1 MANDSTNTT
10 PVDVKTIFN
19 DKTWDNLLSGIAAIQ
34 GKNFDKIKQALNE
47 QQRASEQQGIDEEVR
62 SINAERNNRAV
73 NNALFGKL
81 DKQVSV
87 IDKLTDCL
95 KEIGE
100 RILDML
106 KNMAKQS
113 LRAYDDAVRGQRQQL
128 LTTKQIKENTLK
140 ADHGREYLEKKG
152 IKISGG
158 EISSLLPELAALGED
173 ISTLSKEQLA
183 NMALLKKTAGVDTKT
198 ALLLARSVK
207 NQEAFTKFATNASDT
222 TGRATTTAILSQ
234 INEAW
239 YQRASMTFGG
249 QEEMLTMIQNTAK
262 SMDSMLGHYGL
273 NADSQK
279 NLINTTLKIASG
291 QIEKVKEDE
300 IANALMISGDA
311 MRSPEKMLAGLE
323 NLITN
328 QNMSMSQ
335 KINRLRVLENVEGID
350 QSIIDAVTLAIEAQ
364 AEGKYKKKGIRSEED
379 NKEAINQA
387 QKGGKLGGFIDSLI
401 SGVNTATGGMLSDLS
416 ATLNEYFGENASME
430 AVVSTGFKTVVTL
443 LGTIVA
449 SKLIGNPLKLFG
461 GAISKGILSSA
472 GSVLARLGAGLATKL
487 APLVAV
493 AGPIAAALAGI
504 AAVVGIG
511 TAFYRWTERRDQDK
525 EALVQIKHKAGL
537 VNEQIANKEDLLK
550 KEDISPVEKARL
562 QKEIAALKDQKKDL
576 DAKVKKQELITSSND
591 DEAAEV
597 AESFPELYNSYLEAK
612 KAYDEGVAV
621 GNISPEILKAL
632 QMSVAR
638 LNTAIG
644 YTKSI
649 FGDMDD
655 LEEDAMKAFK
665 DSGGKIVVDPT
676 AIHWAKELG
685 FDGSALEQF
694 ASGSVYDKTVN
705 EFSRRADSILRSLP
719 LNFVGINDKSDIA
732 DIAHAEVEN
741 KRDSQ
746 RLVELIQSKIDEI
759 NPNDSTA
766 IHMLNMV
773 NSQIEKASNSDYLS
787 KEAKIELQDLKKRV
801 EEKAESLKVQKDSLT
816 HLENMDKTLSDNTAI
831 LAVKPFAK
839 GGVVDKATPSLVGE
853 AGKEAI
859 LPLTRKNDLARV
871 LMSLN
876 NDEKLNILKAILG
889 HPSVRSMNGIFTTL
903 WKLLFNETN
912 FKSVKQSTIQQS
924 SKPEVSKQ
932 KDVPKAPLIYDGNF
946 APGDDPDTI
955 NKILSY
961 ASPEYRN
968 ILAQKLIDGRKKRKK
983 WFDESLA
990 NASNT
995 SGRDLIRGTYAERAL
1010 AAGVSQLGKPYILR
1024 SLGNIGYVCNEL
1036 TDYAMRKSGFDMKDF
1051 RIYSVGQTFSN
1062 LVKGRTGT
1070 IKSGARKGQKKEFPE
1085 FRLRPDLTPE
1095 TAPPGM
1101 VFFSKKNKD
1110 ALPGHIGLVYYNH
1123 KILHSSGG
1131 SSNYT
1136 PGGFLQGW
1144 QIPCR
1149 GVSVTDFNKSQH
1161 YEFGEFPGLFEKAN
1175 GEFAGDINSS
1185 FGPMAELSKTKSNLD
1200 TQLEEQ
1206 QRMVKEAMNAVI
1218 ANTSGEVRKAA
1229 MQYAEQAMKLLDGK
1243 NTKDVIDSLGRIIQ
1257 YLRSIATSTK
1267 SPTPNVSRAPVVK
1280 Y

>member
-1 MANDSTNTT
+1 MARDSENTT

-19 DKTWDNLLSGIAAIQ
+19 DRTWDNLLSGIAAIQ
-34 GKNFDKIKQALNE
+34 GKNFEKIKQALNE
-47 QQRASEQQGIDEEVR
+47 QQRASEQQSIDEEVR

-87 IDKLTDCL
+87 MDKLTDCL

-152 IKISGG
+152 IKISSG

-335 KINRLRVLENVEGID
+335 KLNRLRVLENVEGID
-350 QSIIDAVTLAIEAQ
+350 QSLIDAITLAIEAQ

-387 QKGGKLGGFIDSLI
+387 QRGGKLGGFIDSLI

-449 SKLIGNPLKLFG
+449 SKLIGNPLKLIG
-461 GAISKGILSSA
+461 GAISKGMLSSA

-504 AAVVGIG
+504 AAVVGVG
-511 TAFYRWTERRDQDK
+511 TAFYKWTKDRDAEREDKRSKLSELDKAVQDK
-525 EALVQIKHKAGL
+525 ALLEADLQLAEQKGDTSAASAIKSKIADAD
-537 VNEQIANKEDLLK
+537 EQI
-550 KEDISPVEKARL
+550 
-562 QKEIAALKDQKKDL
+562 
-576 DAKVKKQELITSSND
+576 
-591 DEAAEV
+591 
-597 AESFPELYNSYLEAK
+597 
-612 KAYDEGVAV
+612 
-621 GNISPEILKAL
+621 KAL
-632 QMSVAR
+632 QKQVKIAERIVELNDKDAKLNFTHIKSKEDEVKQLLEQRQKLERSGDTVAVKHIDQQLKSIGGGIEYISQAARDINLFAKDTEDIEKNSYQREVYRKSTYDDVYLTWDKETADKFFEILNISTPRYEDLKNNPLASKYENLFNAINARAYGVDSVQSFNG
-638 LNTAIG
+638 LTPPQKNAIYNNAPNVIANELKNAIANAKTTEEYIFLSDIVDSLR
-644 YTKSI
+644 YTKEMYS
-649 FGDMDD
+649 
-655 LEEDAMKAFK
+655 
-665 DSGGKIVVDPT
+665 S
-676 AIHWAKELG
+676 
-685 FDGSALEQF
+685 
-694 ASGSVYDKTVN
+694 N
-705 EFSRRADSILRSLP
+705 SIL
-719 LNFVGINDKSDIA
+719 
-732 DIAHAEVEN
+732 N
-741 KRDSQ
+741 KESHKTQ
-746 RLVELIQSKIDEI
+746 QEL
-759 NPNDSTA
+759 
-766 IHMLNMV
+766 L
-773 NSQIEKASNSDYLS
+773 SNSRALN
-787 KEAKIELQDLKKRV
+787 
-801 EEKAESLKVQKDSLT
+801 
-816 HLENMDKTLSDNTAI
+816 ENFRKNTLVI
-831 LAVKPFAK
+831 RPFAK

-889 HPSVRSMNGIFTTL
+889 HPSVRSMNGIFTML

-932 KDVPKAPLIYDGNF
+932 KDAPKAPLIYDGNF

-1243 NTKDVIDSLGRIIQ
+1243 NTKEVIDSLGRIIQ

>member
-34 GKNFDKIKQALNE
+34 DKNFEDVKKSLYEQRKASKQ
-47 QQRASEQQGIDEEVR
+47 QSIDEEVR

-81 DKQVSV
+81 DKQVSA
-87 IDKLTDCL
+87 IDTLTDSL

-140 ADHGREYLEKKG
+140 ADYGREYLEKKG
-152 IKISGG
+152 IKISSG

-183 NMALLKKTAGVDTKT
+183 NMALIKKTANVDTKT

-262 SMDSMLGHYGL
+262 SIDSMLGHYGL

-311 MRSPEKMLAGLE
+311 MRSPEKLLAGIE

-350 QSIIDAVTLAIEAQ
+350 QSLIDAITLAIEAQ

-387 QKGGKLGGFIDSLI
+387 QRGGKLGGFIDSLI

-430 AVVSTGFKTVVTL
+430 AVVSTGFKMVVTL

-449 SKLIGNPLKLFG
+449 SQLIGNPLKSIG
-461 GAISKGILSSA
+461 GAFSKGILSTA
-472 GSVLARLGAGLATKL
+472 GSIFARIGAGLAAKL
-487 APLVAV
+487 APLLA
-493 AGPIAAALAGI
+493 ALGPITAALVGI
-504 AAVVGIG
+504 AAVVGVG
-511 TAFYRWTERRDQDK
+511 TAFYKWTKDREAEREEKRSKLSELDKAVQDK
-525 EALVQIKHKAGL
+525 ALLNADLQLAEQKGDTRAVGVIKSKIADVDKQIEALQKQVKIATRIVELNDKDAKLNFTHIKSKESEVKKLLEERQLLERAGDTVGVKAKDQQLKSIGGGIEYISQAAREINL
-537 VNEQIANKEDLLK
+537 FAKDAEDIEKNSYQQEVYRRSTYDDVYLTWDKETADKFFEIVTRSTPTYEDLKNNPLASKYENLINTINAIAYGVDSVPSFKYLTPPQKSALYNKAPYVIANELKNAIANVKTAEEYIFLSDIVDSLKYTKEMYSRNNILN
-550 KEDISPVEKARL
+550 KESHKT
-562 QKEIAALKDQKKDL
+562 Q
-576 DAKVKKQELITSSND
+576 QELLSN
-591 DEAAEV
+591 
-597 AESFPELYNSYLEAK
+597 SR
-612 KAYDEGVAV
+612 
-621 GNISPEILKAL
+621 AL
-632 QMSVAR
+632 NENFR
-638 LNTAIG
+638 
-644 YTKSI
+644 K
-649 FGDMDD
+649 
-655 LEEDAMKAFK
+655 
-665 DSGGKIVVDPT
+665 
-676 AIHWAKELG
+676 
-685 FDGSALEQF
+685 
-694 ASGSVYDKTVN
+694 KTVVI
-705 EFSRRADSILRSLP
+705 SA
-719 LNFVGINDKSDIA
+719 
-732 DIAHAEVEN
+732 
-741 KRDSQ
+741 
-746 RLVELIQSKIDEI
+746 
-759 NPNDSTA
+759 
-766 IHMLNMV
+766 
-773 NSQIEKASNSDYLS
+773 
-787 KEAKIELQDLKKRV
+787 
-801 EEKAESLKVQKDSLT
+801 
-816 HLENMDKTLSDNTAI
+816 
-831 LAVKPFAK
+831 FAK
-839 GGVVDKATPSLVGE
+839 GGVVDKATHSLVGE

-889 HPSVRSMNGIFTTL
+889 HPSVRSMNGIFTML
-903 WKLLFNETN
+903 WKILFNEAN
-912 FKSVKQSTIQQS
+912 FKSVKQNNMQQP
-924 SKPEVSKQ
+924 SKPEMSKQ
-932 KDVPKAPLIYDGNF
+932 KDEQKVPLIYDGNF

-990 NASNT
+990 NASNM
-995 SGRDLIRGTYAERAL
+995 SGRELIRGTYAERAL

-1144 QIPCR
+1144 QVPCR
-1149 GVSVTDFNKSQH
+1149 GVSVTDYNKSQH

-1206 QRMVKEAMNAVI
+1206 KRMAKEAMNAVV

-1257 YLRSIATSTK
+1257 YLRSIAASTK

>member
-1 MANDSTNTT
+1 MARDSVNTT

-19 DKTWDNLLSGIAAIQ
+19 DTTWDNLLSGIAAIQ
-34 GKNFDKIKQALNE
+34 GKNFEEIKKALHE
-47 QQRASEQQGIDEEVR
+47 QQRSSEQQSIDEEVR

-87 IDKLTDCL
+87 MDKLTDCL

-140 ADHGREYLEKKG
+140 ADYGREYLEKKG

-183 NMALLKKTAGVDTKT
+183 NMALIKKTAGVDTKT

-239 YQRASMTFGG
+239 YQRASRTFGG

-311 MRSPEKMLAGLE
+311 MRSPEKLLAGLE

-335 KINRLRVLENVEGID
+335 KLNRLRVLENVEGID
-350 QSIIDAVTLAIEAQ
+350 QSIIDAVTLAIQAQ

-387 QKGGKLGGFIDSLI
+387 QRGGKLGGFIDSLI

-430 AVVSTGFKTVVTL
+430 AVVSTGFKMVVTL

-449 SKLIGNPLKLFG
+449 SKLIGNPLKLIG
-461 GAISKGILSSA
+461 GAISNGILSTT
-472 GSVLARLGAGLATKL
+472 GSIFARIGAGLAAKL
-487 APLVAV
+487 APLLA
-493 AGPIAAALAGI
+493 ALGPISAALIGI
-504 AAVVGIG
+504 AAVVGVG
-511 TAFYRWTERRDQDK
+511 TAFYKWTKDRDAEREEKRSKLSELDKAVQDK
-525 EALVQIKHKAGL
+525 ALLEADLQLAEQKGDTSAASAIKSKIADAD
-537 VNEQIANKEDLLK
+537 EQI
-550 KEDISPVEKARL
+550 
-562 QKEIAALKDQKKDL
+562 
-576 DAKVKKQELITSSND
+576 
-591 DEAAEV
+591 
-597 AESFPELYNSYLEAK
+597 
-612 KAYDEGVAV
+612 
-621 GNISPEILKAL
+621 KAL
-632 QMSVAR
+632 QKQVKIAAKIVELNDKDAKLNFTHIKSKENEVKDLLDKRQR
-638 LNTAIG
+638 LERAGDAVGVKDIDSQL
-644 YTKSI
+644 KSI
-649 FGDMDD
+649 GGGIEYISQAAREINLLAKDAEDIENNSYQREVYRRSTLDD
-655 LEEDAMKAFK
+655 VYLTWDKETADKFFETVSRSTPKYEDLKNNPLASKYENLFNAINARAYGVDSVPSFNGLTPSQKTALYNNAPNVIANELKAAIANAKTAEEHLFLSD
-665 DSGGKIVVDPT
+665 VVDSLRDT
-676 AIHWAKELG
+676 KEMY
-685 FDGSALEQF
+685 S
-694 ASGSVYDKTVN
+694 
-705 EFSRRADSILRSLP
+705 
-719 LNFVGINDKSDIA
+719 
-732 DIAHAEVEN
+732 
-741 KRDSQ
+741 
-746 RLVELIQSKIDEI
+746 
-759 NPNDSTA
+759 
-766 IHMLNMV
+766 
-773 NSQIEKASNSDYLS
+773 SNVILS
-787 KEAKIELQDLKKRV
+787 KESHKTQQELLSNSR
-801 EEKAESLKVQKDSLT
+801 ALN
-816 HLENMDKTLSDNTAI
+816 ENFRKNVVVIRA
-831 LAVKPFAK
+831 FAK
-839 GGVVDKATPSLVGE
+839 GGIVDKATPSLVGE

-889 HPSVRSMNGIFTTL
+889 HPSVRSTNGIFAML
-903 WKLLFNETN
+903 ERILFNK
-912 FKSVKQSTIQQS
+912 FSFGQYKQQKTTQQKMQPQDSQQLPTI
-924 SKPEVSKQ
+924 P
-932 KDVPKAPLIYDGNF
+932 DGTF

-1051 RIYSVGQTFSN
+1051 RIYSVRQTFSN
-1062 LVKGRTGT
+1062 LVNGRTGT

-1144 QIPCR
+1144 QVPCR
-1149 GVSVTDFNKSQH
+1149 GVSVTDYNKSQH

-1257 YLRSIATSTK
+1257 YLRSIAASTK

>member
-1 MANDSTNTT
+1 MARDSENTT

-34 GKNFDKIKQALNE
+34 GKNFEEIKQALKE
-47 QQRASEQQGIDEEVR
+47 QQRSSEQQSIDEEVR

-87 IDKLTDCL
+87 MDKLTDCL

-140 ADHGREYLEKKG
+140 ADYGREYLEKKG

-183 NMALLKKTAGVDTKT
+183 NIGLLKKTAGVDTKT

-207 NQEAFTKFATNASDT
+207 NQEALTKFATNASDT

-335 KINRLRVLENVEGID
+335 KLNRLRVLENVEGID

-387 QKGGKLGGFIDSLI
+387 QRGGKLGGFIDSLI

-430 AVVSTGFKTVVTL
+430 ALVSTGFKMVVTL

-449 SKLIGNPLKLFG
+449 SKLIGNPLKLIG
-461 GAISKGILSSA
+461 GAISNGILSTT
-472 GSVLARLGAGLATKL
+472 GSIFARLGAGLAAKL
-487 APLVAV
+487 APLLA
-493 AGPIAAALAGI
+493 ALGPISAALIGI
-504 AAVVGIG
+504 AAVVGVG
-511 TAFYRWTERRDQDK
+511 TAFYKWTKDRDAEREEKRSKLSELDKAVQDKALLEADLQLAEQKGDTSAASAIKSKIADADEQINALQKQVKIAAKIVELNDQDAKLNFTHIKSK
-525 EALVQIKHKAGL
+525 EDEVKKLLEDRQKLERSGDTVGVKAIDQQLKSIGGGIEYISQAARETNVLAKDAEDIEKNSYQREVYRRSTYDDIYLTWDKETADKFFETVSRSTPKYEDLKNNPLASKYESLFNAINARAYGVDSVPSFNGLTPSQKTALYNNAPNV
-537 VNEQIANKEDLLK
+537 IANELKAAIANAKTAEEHLFLSDVVDSLRDTKEMY
-550 KEDISPVEKARL
+550 
-562 QKEIAALKDQKKDL
+562 
-576 DAKVKKQELITSSND
+576 SSN
-591 DEAAEV
+591 V
-597 AESFPELYNSYLEAK
+597 
-612 KAYDEGVAV
+612 
-621 GNISPEILKAL
+621 I
-632 QMSVAR
+632 
-638 LNTAIG
+638 
-644 YTKSI
+644 
-649 FGDMDD
+649 
-655 LEEDAMKAFK
+655 
-665 DSGGKIVVDPT
+665 
-676 AIHWAKELG
+676 
-685 FDGSALEQF
+685 
-694 ASGSVYDKTVN
+694 
-705 EFSRRADSILRSLP
+705 
-719 LNFVGINDKSDIA
+719 
-732 DIAHAEVEN
+732 
-741 KRDSQ
+741 
-746 RLVELIQSKIDEI
+746 
-759 NPNDSTA
+759 
-766 IHMLNMV
+766 
-773 NSQIEKASNSDYLS
+773 LS
-787 KEAKIELQDLKKRV
+787 KESHKTQQELLSNSR
-801 EEKAESLKVQKDSLT
+801 ALN
-816 HLENMDKTLSDNTAI
+816 ENFRKNVVVIRA
-831 LAVKPFAK
+831 FAK
-839 GGVVDKATPSLVGE
+839 GGIVDKATPSLVGE

-889 HPSVRSMNGIFTTL
+889 HPSVRSTNGIFAML
-903 WKLLFNETN
+903 ERILFNK
-912 FKSVKQSTIQQS
+912 FSFGQYKQPKTTQQKMQPQDSQQLPTI
-924 SKPEVSKQ
+924 P
-932 KDVPKAPLIYDGNF
+932 DGTF

-1144 QIPCR
+1144 QVPCR

-1257 YLRSIATSTK
+1257 YLRSIAASTK

>member
-19 DKTWDNLLSGIAAIQ
+19 DRTWDNLLSGIAAIQ
-34 GKNFDKIKQALNE
+34 GKNFEKIKKALNE
-47 QQRASEQQGIDEEVR
+47 QQRASEQQSIDEEVR

-87 IDKLTDCL
+87 MDKLTDCL

-273 NADSQK
+273 NADAQK

-379 NKEAINQA
+379 NKDAINQA
-387 QKGGKLGGFIDSLI
+387 QRGGKLGGFIDSLI

-430 AVVSTGFKTVVTL
+430 AVVSTRFKWVVTL

-449 SKLIGNPLKLFG
+449 SKLIGNPLKLIG

-472 GSVLARLGAGLATKL
+472 GSIFARLGAGLAAKL

-504 AAVVGIG
+504 AAVVGVG

-525 EALVQIKHKAGL
+525 EALVQVKHKAGL
-537 VNEQIANKEDLLK
+537 VNEQIANKEGLLK
-550 KEDISPVEKARL
+550 KEGISPVEKARL

-576 DAKVKKQELITSSND
+576 DAKVKKQELITSSED

-644 YTKSI
+644 YTKSSV
-649 FGDMDD
+649 GNMGD
-655 LEEDAMKAFK
+655 LEEDAMKAFT
-665 DSGGKIVVDPT
+665 DSGGMIVVDPT

-694 ASGSVYDKTVN
+694 ASGSAYDKTVN
-705 EFSRRADSILRSLP
+705 EFSRNIDSILRSLP
-719 LNFVGINDKSDIA
+719 PNFFGIDDPDIA
-732 DIAHAEVEN
+732 YAEVEN
-741 KRDSQ
+741 KRNSQ
-746 RLVELIQSKIDEI
+746 RLVELIRSKIDEI

-766 IHMLNMV
+766 THMLNMV
-773 NSQIEKASNSDYLS
+773 NSQIEKASNSGYLS
-787 KEAKIELQDLKKRV
+787 QEAKIELQDLKKRAG
-801 EEKAESLKVQKDSLT
+801 EKAESLKVQKDSLT
-816 HLENMDKTLSDNTAI
+816 HLENMDKALSDNTAI

-839 GGVVDKATPSLVGE
+839 GGIVDKATPSLVGE

-871 LMSLN
+871 LLSLN
-876 NDEKLNILKAILG
+876 NDEKLNILRVILG
-889 HPSVRSMNGIFTTL
+889 HPSVRSTNGIFAML
-903 WKLLFNETN
+903 ERVLFNKIS
-912 FKSVKQSTIQQS
+912 FGQYKQQKTTQQKTQPQDGQQLPTI
-924 SKPEVSKQ
+924 P
-932 KDVPKAPLIYDGNF
+932 DGTF

-995 SGRDLIRGTYAERAL
+995 AGRDLIRGTYAERAL

-1161 YEFGEFPGLFEKAN
+1161 YVFGEFPGLFEKAN

-1243 NTKDVIDSLGRIIQ
+1243 NTKEVIDSLGRIIQ

>member
-1 MANDSTNTT
+1 MARDSENAT

-34 GKNFDKIKQALNE
+34 GKNFEKIKQALNE

-140 ADHGREYLEKKG
+140 ADYGREYLEKKG

-173 ISTLSKEQLA
+173 ISILSKEQLA
-183 NMALLKKTAGVDTKT
+183 NMALIKKTAGVDTKT

-207 NQEAFTKFATNASDT
+207 NQEALTKFATNASDT
-222 TGRATTTAILSQ
+222 TGRATTAAILSQ

-249 QEEMLTMIQNTAK
+249 QEEMLAMIQNTAK

-273 NADSQK
+273 NADAQK

-335 KINRLRVLENVEGID
+335 KLNRLRVLENVEGID

-387 QKGGKLGGFIDSLI
+387 QRGGKLGGFIDSLI

-430 AVVSTGFKTVVTL
+430 AVVSTGFKMVVTL

-449 SKLIGNPLKLFG
+449 SQLIGNPLKLIG
-461 GAISKGILSSA
+461 GAISKGILSTT
-472 GSVLARLGAGLATKL
+472 GSIFARLGAGLAAKL
-487 APLVAV
+487 APLLA
-493 AGPIAAALAGI
+493 ALGPIAAI
-504 AAVVGIG
+504 AAVVGTG
-511 TAFYRWTERRDQDK
+511 AALYRYLKRK
-525 EALVQIKHKAGL
+525 ESDDDAALT
-537 VNEQIANKEDLLK
+537 
-550 KEDISPVEKARL
+550 
-562 QKEIAALKDQKKDL
+562 ALKDLDEIKRSKASLIAERKSAISIGDDNRKKELDVLISELEAKIKSAESDYNVKKMIADKNDNDAKGYFEYLQLSKDHVQEKITQLDKAKAEGDYEKITEIIEELRNIASSINYGSQRANTLTWYAPFSDL
-576 DAKVKKQELITSSND
+576 DAEDLQKYKGQSSILTNNSK
-591 DEAAEV
+591 DE
-597 AESFPELYNSYLEAK
+597 LEAIFGKELTESLTNAIK
-612 KAYDEGVAV
+612 KTDASKAFNSIFPNKEEISAARKAFIAGNNEGNTYIDANYAAV
-621 GNISPEILKAL
+621 SAQANKYAMKHYHDSIAKGIKNISTYDDYKAMYQLVSAINEEGLLSQKYISNLNNLLRELRVARDFYRESHEDNSVTVNLKA
-632 QMSVAR
+632 
-638 LNTAIG
+638 
-644 YTKSI
+644 
-649 FGDMDD
+649 
-655 LEEDAMKAFK
+655 
-665 DSGGKIVVDPT
+665 
-676 AIHWAKELG
+676 H
-685 FDGSALEQF
+685 
-694 ASGSVYDKTVN
+694 
-705 EFSRRADSILRSLP
+705 
-719 LNFVGINDKSDIA
+719 
-732 DIAHAEVEN
+732 
-741 KRDSQ
+741 
-746 RLVELIQSKIDEI
+746 
-759 NPNDSTA
+759 
-766 IHMLNMV
+766 
-773 NSQIEKASNSDYLS
+773 
-787 KEAKIELQDLKKRV
+787 
-801 EEKAESLKVQKDSLT
+801 
-816 HLENMDKTLSDNTAI
+816 
-831 LAVKPFAK
+831 AK
-839 GGVVDKATPSLVGE
+839 GGIVDKATPALVGE

-871 LMSLN
+871 LMSLT

-889 HPSVRSMNGIFTTL
+889 HPSVRSMNGIFTML
-903 WKLLFNETN
+903 WKLLFNGIN
-912 FKSVKQSTIQQS
+912 FKSVKQSSIQPSQ
-924 SKPEVSKQ
+924 KPEMSKQ
-932 KDVPKAPLIYDGNF
+932 QDAQKVPLIYDGNF

-990 NASNT
+990 NASNMA
-995 SGRDLIRGTYAERAL
+995 GRDLIRGTYAERAL

-1024 SLGNIGYVCNEL
+1024 SLGNLGYVCNEL

-1051 RIYSVGQTFSN
+1051 RIYSVRQTFSN
-1062 LVKGRTGT
+1062 LVNGRTGT

-1136 PGGFLQGW
+1136 PDGFLQGW
-1144 QIPCR
+1144 QVPCR
-1149 GVSVTDFNKSQH
+1149 GVSVTDYNKSQH

-1206 QRMVKEAMNAVI
+1206 KRMAKEAMNAVI

>member
-34 GKNFDKIKQALNE
+34 GKNFEKIKQALNE
-47 QQRASEQQGIDEEVR
+47 QQKTSEQQGIDEEIR

-106 KNMAKQS
+106 KDMAKQS

-140 ADHGREYLEKKG
+140 ADYGREYLEKKG
-152 IKISGG
+152 IKISSG
-158 EISSLLPELAALGED
+158 EISSLLPELTALGED
-173 ISTLSKEQLA
+173 INTLSKEQLA
-183 NMALLKKTAGVDTKT
+183 NMALIKKTASVDTKT
-198 ALLLARSVK
+198 ALLLARSAK

-222 TGRATTTAILSQ
+222 TGRAATTAILSQ

-273 NADSQK
+273 NADAQK

-335 KINRLRVLENVEGID
+335 KLNRLRVLENVEGID
-350 QSIIDAVTLAIEAQ
+350 QSIIDAVTLAIKAQ
-364 AEGKYKKKGIRSEED
+364 AEGKYVKKGIRSEED

-387 QKGGKLGGFIDSLI
+387 QRGGKLGGFIDSLI

-430 AVVSTGFKTVVTL
+430 AVVSTGFKMVVTL
-443 LGTIVA
+443 LGTIIA
-449 SKLIGNPLKLFG
+449 SKLIGNPLKLIG

-487 APLVAV
+487 APLLA
-493 AGPIAAALAGI
+493 ALGPITAALVGI
-504 AAVVGIG
+504 AAVVGVG
-511 TAFYRWTERRDQDK
+511 TAFYKWTKDRDAEREEKRGKISELDKAVQDK
-525 EALVQIKHKAGL
+525 ALLEADLQLAEQKGDTSAASAIKSKIADAD
-537 VNEQIANKEDLLK
+537 EQI
-550 KEDISPVEKARL
+550 
-562 QKEIAALKDQKKDL
+562 
-576 DAKVKKQELITSSND
+576 
-591 DEAAEV
+591 
-597 AESFPELYNSYLEAK
+597 
-612 KAYDEGVAV
+612 
-621 GNISPEILKAL
+621 KAL
-632 QMSVAR
+632 QKQAKIAAR
-638 LNTAIG
+638 IVELNDKDAKLNFTHIQSTENEVKELLDKRQRLELAGDAVGVKAIDQKL
-644 YTKSI
+644 KSI
-649 FGDMDD
+649 GGGIEYISQAARSTNLLAKDAEDIEKNSYQQEVYRRSTLDD
-655 LEEDAMKAFK
+655 VYLTWDKETADKFFETVSRSTPKYEDLKNNPLVSKYENLFNAINARAYGVDSVPSFNGLTPSQKAALYNNAPNVIANELKAAIANAKTAEEHLFLSD
-665 DSGGKIVVDPT
+665 VVDSLRDT
-676 AIHWAKELG
+676 KEMY
-685 FDGSALEQF
+685 S
-694 ASGSVYDKTVN
+694 
-705 EFSRRADSILRSLP
+705 
-719 LNFVGINDKSDIA
+719 
-732 DIAHAEVEN
+732 
-741 KRDSQ
+741 
-746 RLVELIQSKIDEI
+746 
-759 NPNDSTA
+759 
-766 IHMLNMV
+766 
-773 NSQIEKASNSDYLS
+773 SNVILS
-787 KEAKIELQDLKKRV
+787 KESHKTQQELLSNSR
-801 EEKAESLKVQKDSLT
+801 ALN
-816 HLENMDKTLSDNTAI
+816 ENFRKNVVVIRA
-831 LAVKPFAK
+831 FAK

-871 LMSLN
+871 LLSLN

-889 HPSVRSMNGIFTTL
+889 HPSVRSTNGIFAML
-903 WKLLFNETN
+903 ERILFNK
-912 FKSVKQSTIQQS
+912 FSFGQYKQPKTTQQKMQPQDSQQLPTI
-924 SKPEVSKQ
+924 P
-932 KDVPKAPLIYDGNF
+932 DGTF

-983 WFDESLA
+983 WFDESLT
-990 NASNT
+990 NASNM

-1101 VFFSKKNKD
+1101 VFFSKKSKD

-1136 PGGFLQGW
+1136 PDGFLQGW
-1144 QIPCR
+1144 QVPCR

-1175 GEFAGDINSS
+1175 GEFAGDINAS

-1206 QRMVKEAMNAVI
+1206 KRMAKEAMSAVI

-1257 YLRSIATSTK
+1257 YLRSIAASTK

>member
-1 MANDSTNTT
+1 MANDSRNIT

-19 DKTWDNLLSGIAAIQ
+19 DTTWDNLLSGIAAIQ
-34 GKNFDKIKQALNE
+34 DKNFEDVKKSLKE
-47 QQRASEQQGIDEEVR
+47 QQRSSKQQGIDEEVR

-81 DKQVSV
+81 DKQISV
-87 IDKLTDCL
+87 MDKLTDCL

-140 ADHGREYLEKKG
+140 ADYGREYLEKKG
-152 IKISGG
+152 IKISSG

-183 NMALLKKTAGVDTKT
+183 NMALIKKTAGVDTKT

-222 TGRATTTAILSQ
+222 TGRAATTAILSQ

-249 QEEMLTMIQNTAK
+249 QEEMLTIIQNTAK

-311 MRSPEKMLAGLE
+311 MRSPEKLLAGLE

-387 QKGGKLGGFIDSLI
+387 QRGGKLGGFIDSLI

-416 ATLNEYFGENASME
+416 ATLNEYFGENASLE
-430 AVVSTGFKTVVTL
+430 ALVSTGFKMVVGL
-443 LGTIVA
+443 LTTIVV
-449 SKLIGNPLKLFG
+449 SQLIGNPLKLIG

-472 GSVLARLGAGLATKL
+472 GSVLARLGAGLAAKI
-487 APLVAV
+487 APL
-493 AGPIAAALAGI
+493 AAALGPITAALVGI
-504 AAVVGIG
+504 AAVVGVG
-511 TAFYRWTERRDQDK
+511 TAFYKWTKDRDAERNEKRSKLSELDKAVQDK
-525 EALVQIKHKAGL
+525 ALLEADLQLAEQKGDTKAVSVIKSKIADADKQIEAL
-537 VNEQIANKEDLLK
+537 
-550 KEDISPVEKARL
+550 
-562 QKEIAALKDQKKDL
+562 QKQVKIAARIVELNDK
-576 DAKVKKQELITSSND
+576 DAK
-591 DEAAEV
+591 
-597 AESFPELYNSYLEAK
+597 
-612 KAYDEGVAV
+612 
-621 GNISPEILKAL
+621 
-632 QMSVAR
+632 
-638 LNTAIG
+638 
-644 YTKSI
+644 
-649 FGDMDD
+649 
-655 LEEDAMKAFK
+655 
-665 DSGGKIVVDPT
+665 
-676 AIHWAKELG
+676 
-685 FDGSALEQF
+685 
-694 ASGSVYDKTVN
+694 
-705 EFSRRADSILRSLP
+705 
-719 LNFVGINDKSDIA
+719 LNFT
-732 DIAHAEVEN
+732 H
-741 KRDSQ
+741 
-746 RLVELIQSKIDEI
+746 IQSKENEVKELLDKRQRLELAGDAVGVKDIDQQLKSIGGGIEYI
-759 NPNDSTA
+759 
-766 IHMLNMV
+766 
-773 NSQIEKASNSDYLS
+773 SQAARETNLFAKDAEDIEKNSYQREVYRRSTLDDVYLTWDKETADKFFETVSRSTPKYEDLKNNPLASKYENLFNAINARAYGVDSVPSFNGLTPSQKTALYNNAPNVIANELKAAIANAKTAEEHLFLSDVVDSLRYTKEMYSRNVILS
-787 KEAKIELQDLKKRV
+787 KESHKTQQELLLNSR
-801 EEKAESLKVQKDSLT
+801 ALN
-816 HLENMDKTLSDNTAI
+816 ENFRKNVVVIRA
-831 LAVKPFAK
+831 FAK
-839 GGVVDKATPSLVGE
+839 GGIVDKATPSLVGE

-871 LMSLN
+871 LLSLN
-876 NDEKLNILKAILG
+876 NDEKLNILKVILG
-889 HPSVRSMNGIFTTL
+889 HPSVRSTNGIFAML
-903 WKLLFNETN
+903 ERILFNK
-912 FKSVKQSTIQQS
+912 FSFGQYKQQKMQPQDSQQLPTI
-924 SKPEVSKQ
+924 P
-932 KDVPKAPLIYDGNF
+932 DGTF

-1051 RIYSVGQTFSN
+1051 RIYSVRQTFSN
-1062 LVKGRTGT
+1062 LVNGRTGT
-1070 IKSGARKGQKKEFPE
+1070 IKRGARKGQKKEFPE

-1144 QIPCR
+1144 QVPCR

-1206 QRMVKEAMNAVI
+1206 QRMIKEAMNAVI

-1257 YLRSIATSTK
+1257 YLRSIAASTK

>member
-1 MANDSTNTT
+1 MARDSVNTT

-19 DKTWDNLLSGIAAIQ
+19 DTTWDNLLSGIAAIQ
-34 GKNFDKIKQALNE
+34 GKNFENIKKALNE
-47 QQRASEQQGIDEEVR
+47 QQRASEQQSIDEEVR

-87 IDKLTDCL
+87 MDKLTDCL

-113 LRAYDDAVRGQRQQL
+113 LSAYDDAVRGQRQQL

-140 ADHGREYLEKKG
+140 ADYGREYLEKKG

-222 TGRATTTAILSQ
+222 TGRATTAAILSQ

-239 YQRASMTFGG
+239 FKRASMTFGG

-311 MRSPEKMLAGLE
+311 MRSPEKLLAGLE

-335 KINRLRVLENVEGID
+335 KLNRLRVLENVEGID

-387 QKGGKLGGFIDSLI
+387 QRGGKLGGFIDSLI
-401 SGVNTATGGMLSDLS
+401 SGVNIATGGMLSDLS

-430 AVVSTGFKTVVTL
+430 ALVSTGFKMVIGL
-443 LGTIVA
+443 LTTIVV
-449 SKLIGNPLKLFG
+449 SQLIGNPLKLIG
-461 GAISKGILSSA
+461 RAISKGILSAS
-472 GSVLARLGAGLATKL
+472 GSIFARLGAGLAAKL

-493 AGPIAAALAGI
+493 AGPIAAALAAI
-504 AAVVGIG
+504 AAAVGIG
-511 TAFYRWTERRDQDK
+511 TAFYRWSKRRDNDEEAKINAATELAQLKEEIAFKKRLLETPNLSQAEKTKIKNELTELEARLPDK
-525 EALVQIKHKAGL
+525 ENKAAIQAH
-537 VNEQIANKEDLLK
+537 VYKLK
-550 KEDISPVEKARL
+550 
-562 QKEIAALKDQKKDL
+562 
-576 DAKVKKQELITSSND
+576 D
-591 DEAAEV
+591 DEAQEFMDMIPSLYKELYDLAQEQKQRAAVGMLSPELEKQIQMTIAKINV
-597 AESFPELYNSYLEAK
+597 AEEYTRSYF
-612 KAYDEGVAV
+612 
-621 GNISPEILKAL
+621 GN
-632 QMSVAR
+632 
-638 LNTAIG
+638 
-644 YTKSI
+644 
-649 FGDMDD
+649 MDD
-655 LEEDAMKAFK
+655 LEEDTKKRGPSATLNQGAFDAFK
-665 DSGGKIVVDPT
+665 VYGYDTSMFEHLKQ
-676 AIHWAKELG
+676 
-685 FDGSALEQF
+685 GSAYAKAVDNINNGVSKLMSIS
-694 ASGSVYDKTVN
+694 ASSVDDVEAARIRDDDLRLVN
-705 EFSRRADSILRSLP
+705 FLIKSFNEYKQNNQLSTSILSA
-719 LNFVGINDKSDIA
+719 FSVQA
-732 DIAHAEVEN
+732 
-741 KRDSQ
+741 
-746 RLVELIQSKIDEI
+746 SKALGY
-759 NPNDSTA
+759 SG
-766 IHMLNMV
+766 
-773 NSQIEKASNSDYLS
+773 LS
-787 KEAKIELQDLKKRV
+787 KEATDKLIQFKDTLAV
-801 EEKAESLKVQKDSLT
+801 EAQALTVQKDSL
-816 HLENMDKTLSDNTAI
+816 NTLKDINKNISDNTAI

-871 LMSLN
+871 LLSLN

-889 HPSVRSMNGIFTTL
+889 HPSVRSTNGIFAML
-903 WKLLFNETN
+903 ERILFNK
-912 FKSVKQSTIQQS
+912 FSFGQYKQPKTTQQKTRPQDSQQLPTI
-924 SKPEVSKQ
+924 P
-932 KDVPKAPLIYDGNF
+932 DGTF

-961 ASPEYRN
+961 ASPEYRS

-990 NASNT
+990 NASNM
-995 SGRDLIRGTYAERAL
+995 SGRNLIRGTYAERAL

-1062 LVKGRTGT
+1062 LVNGRTGT
-1070 IKSGARKGQKKEFPE
+1070 IKRGARKGQKKEFPE

-1101 VFFSKKNKD
+1101 VFFSKKRKD

-1144 QIPCR
+1144 QVPCR

-1257 YLRSIATSTK
+1257 YLRSIAASTK

>member
-19 DKTWDNLLSGIAAIQ
+19 DRTWDNLLSGIAAIQ
-34 GKNFDKIKQALNE
+34 GKNFEKIKKALNE
-47 QQRASEQQGIDEEVR
+47 QQRASEQQSIDEEVR

-87 IDKLTDCL
+87 MDKLTDCL

-140 ADHGREYLEKKG
+140 ADYGREYLEKKG

-183 NMALLKKTAGVDTKT
+183 NIGLLKKTAGVDTKT

-207 NQEAFTKFATNASDT
+207 NQEALTKFATNASDT

-239 YQRASMTFGG
+239 YQRASRTFGG

-273 NADSQK
+273 NADAQK

-335 KINRLRVLENVEGID
+335 KLNRLRVLENVEGID
-350 QSIIDAVTLAIEAQ
+350 QSIIDAVTLAIKAQ
-364 AEGKYKKKGIRSEED
+364 AEGKYVKKGIRSEED

-387 QKGGKLGGFIDSLI
+387 QRGGKLGGFIDSLI

-430 AVVSTGFKTVVTL
+430 AVVSTGFKMVVTL

-449 SKLIGNPLKLFG
+449 SQLIGNPLKLIG

-472 GSVLARLGAGLATKL
+472 GSVLARFGAGLAAKI
-487 APLVAV
+487 APL
-493 AGPIAAALAGI
+493 AAALGPITAALVGI
-504 AAVVGIG
+504 AAVVGAG
-511 TAFYRWTERRDQDK
+511 TAFSRWAERRDQEKD
-525 EALVQIKHKAGL
+525 ALGQLRHNAGAI
-537 VNEQIANKEDLLK
+537 NEQIANKKAILNNQNT
-550 KEDISPVEKARL
+550 SQAEKAKL
-562 QKEIAALKDQKKDL
+562 NKQIAELEDEKKVL
-576 DAKVKKQELITSSND
+576 DAKIAKQTLIVSSR
-591 DEAAEV
+591 DEDAAEV
-597 AESFPELYNSYLEAK
+597 MESFPELYNDFLAAK
-612 KAYDEGVAV
+612 QKYDEARAA
-621 GNISPEILKAL
+621 GNASPNILREL
-632 QMSVAR
+632 QGTITR
-638 LNTAIG
+638 LNVAIG
-644 YTKSI
+644 YTNNLT
-649 FGDMDD
+649 GNMGD
-655 LEEDAMKAFK
+655 LEKHTAERMV
-665 DSGGKIVVDPT
+665 SGGDTVLDPKV
-676 AIHWAKELG
+676 IQWAEG
-685 FDGSALEQF
+685 
-694 ASGSVYDKTVN
+694 
-705 EFSRRADSILRSLP
+705 
-719 LNFVGINDKSDIA
+719 LNFDTSGVKQFEIGSTFDKAVGDLTKSFNLIMSNAAAAHTDPESSYDGNRRLLRFFSNAIDSVKKDDPMAQYILDVISSEIKTARESGYVFNGGDSKLDKLEERIA
-732 DIAHAEVEN
+732 E
-741 KRDSQ
+741 R
-746 RLVELIQSKIDEI
+746 
-759 NPNDSTA
+759 
-766 IHMLNMV
+766 
-773 NSQIEKASNSDYLS
+773 S
-787 KEAKIELQDLKKRV
+787 KE
-801 EEKAESLKVQKDSLT
+801 LKVQKDSLT
-816 HLENMDKTLSDNTAI
+816 HLENMDKALSDNTAI

-839 GGVVDKATPSLVGE
+839 GGVVDKATHSLVGE

-871 LMSLN
+871 LLSLN
-876 NDEKLNILKAILG
+876 NDEKLNILRVILG
-889 HPSVRSMNGIFTTL
+889 HPSVRSMNGIFAIL
-903 WKLLFNETN
+903 ERALFKNIN
-912 FKSVKQSTIQQS
+912 FGYTKQSKIVPSKTQPQDGQQLPTI
-924 SKPEVSKQ
+924 P
-932 KDVPKAPLIYDGNF
+932 DGTF

-990 NASNT
+990 NASNM

-1144 QIPCR
+1144 QVPCR

-1175 GEFAGDINSS
+1175 GEFAGDINAS

-1206 QRMVKEAMNAVI
+1206 KRMAKEAMNAVI

-1267 SPTPNVSRAPVVK
+1267 APTPNVSRAPVVK

>member
-1 MANDSTNTT
+1 MANDSRNIT

-19 DKTWDNLLSGIAAIQ
+19 DTTWDNLLSGIAAIQ
-34 GKNFDKIKQALNE
+34 DKNFEDVKKSLKE
-47 QQRASEQQGIDEEVR
+47 QQRSSKQQGIDEEVR

-87 IDKLTDCL
+87 MDKLTDCL

-140 ADHGREYLEKKG
+140 ADYGREYLEKKG

-222 TGRATTTAILSQ
+222 TGRATTAAILSQ

-273 NADSQK
+273 NADAQK

-335 KINRLRVLENVEGID
+335 KLNRLRVLENVEGID
-350 QSIIDAVTLAIEAQ
+350 QSIIDAVTLAIQAQ
-364 AEGKYKKKGIRSEED
+364 AEGKYVKKGIRSEED

-387 QKGGKLGGFIDSLI
+387 QRGGKLGGFIDSLI

-416 ATLNEYFGENASME
+416 ATLNEYFGENASLE
-430 AVVSTGFKTVVTL
+430 ALVSTGFKMVVGL
-443 LGTIVA
+443 LTTIVV
-449 SKLIGNPLKLFG
+449 SQLIGNPLKLIG

-472 GSVLARLGAGLATKL
+472 GSVLARLGAGLAAKI
-487 APLVAV
+487 APL
-493 AGPIAAALAGI
+493 AAALGPITAALVGI
-504 AAVVGIG
+504 AAVVGVG
-511 TAFYRWTERRDQDK
+511 TAFYKWTKDRDAEREEKRSKLSELDKAVQDK
-525 EALVQIKHKAGL
+525 ALLEADLQLAEQKGDTKAVSVIKSKIADADKQIEALQKQIKIATRIVELNDKDAKLNFTHIKSKENDVKKLLEDRQSLERAGDTVGVKAIDQQLKSIGGGIEYISQAARETNLFAKDAEDIEKNSYQQEVYRRSTLDDVYLTWDKETADKFFETVSRSTPKYEDLKNNPLASKYENLFNAINARAYGVDSVPSFNGL
-537 VNEQIANKEDLLK
+537 TPSQKTALYNNAPNVIANELKNAIANAKTAEEHLFLSDVVDSLRDTKEMY
-550 KEDISPVEKARL
+550 
-562 QKEIAALKDQKKDL
+562 
-576 DAKVKKQELITSSND
+576 SSN
-591 DEAAEV
+591 V
-597 AESFPELYNSYLEAK
+597 
-612 KAYDEGVAV
+612 
-621 GNISPEILKAL
+621 I
-632 QMSVAR
+632 
-638 LNTAIG
+638 
-644 YTKSI
+644 
-649 FGDMDD
+649 
-655 LEEDAMKAFK
+655 
-665 DSGGKIVVDPT
+665 
-676 AIHWAKELG
+676 
-685 FDGSALEQF
+685 
-694 ASGSVYDKTVN
+694 
-705 EFSRRADSILRSLP
+705 
-719 LNFVGINDKSDIA
+719 
-732 DIAHAEVEN
+732 
-741 KRDSQ
+741 
-746 RLVELIQSKIDEI
+746 
-759 NPNDSTA
+759 
-766 IHMLNMV
+766 
-773 NSQIEKASNSDYLS
+773 LS
-787 KEAKIELQDLKKRV
+787 KESHKTQQELLSNSR
-801 EEKAESLKVQKDSLT
+801 ALN
-816 HLENMDKTLSDNTAI
+816 ENFRKNVVVIRA
-831 LAVKPFAK
+831 FAK
-839 GGVVDKATPSLVGE
+839 GGIVDKATPSLVGE

-889 HPSVRSMNGIFTTL
+889 HPSVRSTNGIFAML
-903 WKLLFNETN
+903 ERILFNK
-912 FKSVKQSTIQQS
+912 FSFGQYKQPKTTQQKMQPQDSQQLPTI
-924 SKPEVSKQ
+924 P
-932 KDVPKAPLIYDGNF
+932 DGAF

-990 NASNT
+990 NASNM

-1062 LVKGRTGT
+1062 LVNGRTGT
-1070 IKSGARKGQKKEFPE
+1070 IKRGARKGQKKEFPE

-1101 VFFSKKNKD
+1101 VFFSKKSKD

-1144 QIPCR
+1144 QVPCR

-1206 QRMVKEAMNAVI
+1206 KRMAKEAMNAVI

-1257 YLRSIATSTK
+1257 YLRSIAASTK

>member
-1 MANDSTNTT
+1 MARDSENTT

-34 GKNFDKIKQALNE
+34 GKNFEKIKQALNE
-47 QQRASEQQGIDEEVR
+47 QQRSSEQQSIDEEVR

-87 IDKLTDCL
+87 MDKLTDCL

-140 ADHGREYLEKKG
+140 ADYGREYLEKKG
-152 IKISGG
+152 IKISSG

-198 ALLLARSVK
+198 ALLLARSFK

-291 QIEKVKEDE
+291 QIEKAKEDE
-300 IANALMISGDA
+300 IASALMISGDA
-311 MRSPEKMLAGLE
+311 MRSPEKLLAGLE

-335 KINRLRVLENVEGID
+335 KLNRLRVLENVEGID
-350 QSIIDAVTLAIEAQ
+350 QSIIDAVTLAIKAQ
-364 AEGKYKKKGIRSEED
+364 AEGKYVKKGIRSEED

-387 QKGGKLGGFIDSLI
+387 QRGGKLGGFIDSLI
-401 SGVNTATGGMLSDLS
+401 SGVNTTTGGMLSDLS

-430 AVVSTGFKTVVTL
+430 AVVSTGFKMVVGL

-449 SKLIGNPLKLFG
+449 SKLIGSPLKLIG
-461 GAISKGILSSA
+461 GAISNGILSTT
-472 GSVLARLGAGLATKL
+472 GSVFAKLGAGLAAKL
-487 APLVAV
+487 APL
-493 AGPIAAALAGI
+493 AAALGPITAALVGI
-504 AAVVGIG
+504 AAVVGVG
-511 TAFYRWTERRDQDK
+511 TAFYKWTKDRDTEREEKRSKLSELDKAVQDK
-525 EALVQIKHKAGL
+525 ALLEADLQLAEQKGDTRKADVIKSKIADADKQIEALQKQVKIAARIVELNDKDAKLNFTHIKSKEEEVKKLLEERQALERAGDTVGVKAKDQLLKSIGGGIEYISQAARETNLFAKDAEDIEKNSYPQDIYRRSTIDDIYLTWDKETADEFFEIMNRSTPKYEDLKNNPLASKYENLFNAINARAYGIDSGPSFNGL
-537 VNEQIANKEDLLK
+537 THSQKVALYNNATNVIENELKNAIANTKTAEEHIFLSDIVDSLRYTKEMYSRNSILN
-550 KEDISPVEKARL
+550 KESHKI
-562 QKEIAALKDQKKDL
+562 Q
-576 DAKVKKQELITSSND
+576 QEL
-591 DEAAEV
+591 
-597 AESFPELYNSYLEAK
+597 L
-612 KAYDEGVAV
+612 
-621 GNISPEILKAL
+621 
-632 QMSVAR
+632 
-638 LNTAIG
+638 
-644 YTKSI
+644 
-649 FGDMDD
+649 
-655 LEEDAMKAFK
+655 
-665 DSGGKIVVDPT
+665 
-676 AIHWAKELG
+676 
-685 FDGSALEQF
+685 
-694 ASGSVYDKTVN
+694 
-705 EFSRRADSILRSLP
+705 
-719 LNFVGINDKSDIA
+719 
-732 DIAHAEVEN
+732 
-741 KRDSQ
+741 
-746 RLVELIQSKIDEI
+746 
-759 NPNDSTA
+759 
-766 IHMLNMV
+766 
-773 NSQIEKASNSDYLS
+773 SNSRALNENFS
-787 KEAKIELQDLKKRV
+787 K
-801 EEKAESLKVQKDSLT
+801 
-816 HLENMDKTLSDNTAI
+816 NAI
-831 LAVKPFAK
+831 VLRAFAK
-839 GGVVDKATPSLVGE
+839 GGVVDKATHSLVGE

-871 LMSLN
+871 LLSLN
-876 NDEKLNILKAILG
+876 NDEKLNILKVILG
-889 HPSVRSMNGIFTTL
+889 HPSVRSMSGIFAIL
-903 WKLLFNETN
+903 ERALFKNIN
-912 FKSVKQSTIQQS
+912 FGYTKQSKIVS
-924 SKPEVSKQ
+924 SKTSQQDNQQLPTI
-932 KDVPKAPLIYDGNF
+932 PDGTF

-990 NASNT
+990 NASNM

-1144 QIPCR
+1144 QVPCR

-1206 QRMVKEAMNAVI
+1206 KRMAKDAMNAVI

-1257 YLRSIATSTK
+1257 YLRSIAASTK

>member
-1 MANDSTNTT
+1 MARDSENTT

-34 GKNFDKIKQALNE
+34 GKNFEKIKQALNE
-47 QQRASEQQGIDEEVR
+47 QQRSSEQQSIDEEVR

-87 IDKLTDCL
+87 MDKLTDCL

-140 ADHGREYLEKKG
+140 ADYGREYLEKKG

-198 ALLLARSVK
+198 ALLLARSFK

-291 QIEKVKEDE
+291 QIEKAKEDE
-300 IANALMISGDA
+300 IASALMISGDA
-311 MRSPEKMLAGLE
+311 MRSPEKLLAGLE

-335 KINRLRVLENVEGID
+335 KLNRLRVLENVEGID
-350 QSIIDAVTLAIEAQ
+350 QSIIDAVTLAIKAQ
-364 AEGKYKKKGIRSEED
+364 AEGKYVKKGIRSEED

-387 QKGGKLGGFIDSLI
+387 QRGGKLGGFIDSLI

-430 AVVSTGFKTVVTL
+430 AVVSTGFKKVVGL

-449 SKLIGNPLKLFG
+449 SKLIGSPLKLIG
-461 GAISKGILSSA
+461 GAISNGILSTT
-472 GSVLARLGAGLATKL
+472 GSVFARLGAGLVAKL
-487 APLVAV
+487 APL
-493 AGPIAAALAGI
+493 AAALGPITAALVGI
-504 AAVVGIG
+504 AAVVGVG
-511 TAFYRWTERRDQDK
+511 TAFYKWTKDRDTEREEKRSKLSELDKAVQDK
-525 EALVQIKHKAGL
+525 ALLEADLQLAEQKGDTRKADVIKSKIADADKQIEALQKQVKIAARIVELNDKDAKLNFTHIKSKEEEVKKLLEERQALERAGDTVGVKAKDQLLKSIGGGIEYISQAARETNLFAKDAEDIEKNSYQQDIYKMSTLDDVYLTWDKETADNFFEIVNRPAPKYEDLKNNPLASKYENLFNAINARAYGVDSVPSFNGL
-537 VNEQIANKEDLLK
+537 TPSQKAALYNNATNVIENELKNAIANTKTAEEHIFLSDIVDSLRYTKEMYSRNSILN
-550 KEDISPVEKARL
+550 KESHKT
-562 QKEIAALKDQKKDL
+562 Q
-576 DAKVKKQELITSSND
+576 QEL
-591 DEAAEV
+591 
-597 AESFPELYNSYLEAK
+597 L
-612 KAYDEGVAV
+612 
-621 GNISPEILKAL
+621 
-632 QMSVAR
+632 
-638 LNTAIG
+638 
-644 YTKSI
+644 
-649 FGDMDD
+649 
-655 LEEDAMKAFK
+655 
-665 DSGGKIVVDPT
+665 
-676 AIHWAKELG
+676 
-685 FDGSALEQF
+685 
-694 ASGSVYDKTVN
+694 
-705 EFSRRADSILRSLP
+705 
-719 LNFVGINDKSDIA
+719 
-732 DIAHAEVEN
+732 
-741 KRDSQ
+741 
-746 RLVELIQSKIDEI
+746 
-759 NPNDSTA
+759 
-766 IHMLNMV
+766 
-773 NSQIEKASNSDYLS
+773 SNSRALNENFS
-787 KEAKIELQDLKKRV
+787 K
-801 EEKAESLKVQKDSLT
+801 
-816 HLENMDKTLSDNTAI
+816 NAI
-831 LAVKPFAK
+831 VLRAFAK
-839 GGVVDKATPSLVGE
+839 GGVVDKATHSLVGE

-871 LMSLN
+871 LLSLN
-876 NDEKLNILKAILG
+876 NDEKLNILKVILG
-889 HPSVRSMNGIFTTL
+889 HPSVRSMSGIFAIL
-903 WKLLFNETN
+903 ERALFKNIN
-912 FKSVKQSTIQQS
+912 FGYTKQSKIVS
-924 SKPEVSKQ
+924 SKTSQQDNQQLPTI
-932 KDVPKAPLIYDGNF
+932 PDGTF

-968 ILAQKLIDGRKKRKK
+968 ILVQKLIDGRKKRKK

-990 NASNT
+990 NASNM

-1144 QIPCR
+1144 QVPCR

-1200 TQLEEQ
+1200 IQLEEQ
-1206 QRMVKEAMNAVI
+1206 KRMAKDAMNAVI
-1218 ANTSGEVRKAA
+1218 ANTSGEVRRAA

-1257 YLRSIATSTK
+1257 YLRSIAASTK

>member
-1 MANDSTNTT
+1 MARDSVNTT

-19 DKTWDNLLSGIAAIQ
+19 DTTWDNLLSGIAAIQ
-34 GKNFDKIKQALNE
+34 DKNFEDVKKSLKE
-47 QQRASEQQGIDEEVR
+47 QQRSSKQQSIDEEVR

-87 IDKLTDCL
+87 MDKLTDCL

-140 ADHGREYLEKKG
+140 ADYGREYLEKKG

-222 TGRATTTAILSQ
+222 TGRATTAAILSQ

-273 NADSQK
+273 NADAQK

-335 KINRLRVLENVEGID
+335 KLNRLRVLENVEGID
-350 QSIIDAVTLAIEAQ
+350 QSIIDAVTLAIQAQ
-364 AEGKYKKKGIRSEED
+364 AEGKYKKKKIRSEED

-387 QKGGKLGGFIDSLI
+387 QRGGKLGGFIDSLI

-416 ATLNEYFGENASME
+416 ATLNEYFGENASLE
-430 AVVSTGFKTVVTL
+430 ALVSTGFKTVVTL
-443 LGTIVA
+443 LTTIVV
-449 SKLIGNPLKLFG
+449 SQLIGNPLKLIG

-472 GSVLARLGAGLATKL
+472 GSVLARLGAGLAAKI
-487 APLVAV
+487 APL
-493 AGPIAAALAGI
+493 AAALGPITAALVGI
-504 AAVVGIG
+504 AAVVGVG
-511 TAFYRWTERRDQDK
+511 TAFYKWTKDRDAEREEKRSKLSELDKAVQDK
-525 EALVQIKHKAGL
+525 ALLEADLQLAEQKGDTKAVSVIKSKIADADKQIEALQKQIKIATRIVELNDKDAKLNFMHIKSKENDVKKLLEDRQSLERAGDTVGVKAIDQQLKSIGGGIEYISQAARETNLFAKDAEDIEKNSYQQEVYRRSTLDDVYLTWDKETADKFFETVSRSTPKYEDLKNNPLASKYENLFNAINARAYGVDSVPSFNGL
-537 VNEQIANKEDLLK
+537 TPSQKTALYNNAPNVIANELKNAIANAKTAEEHLFLSDVVDSLRDTKEMY
-550 KEDISPVEKARL
+550 
-562 QKEIAALKDQKKDL
+562 
-576 DAKVKKQELITSSND
+576 SSN
-591 DEAAEV
+591 V
-597 AESFPELYNSYLEAK
+597 
-612 KAYDEGVAV
+612 
-621 GNISPEILKAL
+621 I
-632 QMSVAR
+632 
-638 LNTAIG
+638 
-644 YTKSI
+644 
-649 FGDMDD
+649 
-655 LEEDAMKAFK
+655 
-665 DSGGKIVVDPT
+665 
-676 AIHWAKELG
+676 
-685 FDGSALEQF
+685 
-694 ASGSVYDKTVN
+694 
-705 EFSRRADSILRSLP
+705 
-719 LNFVGINDKSDIA
+719 
-732 DIAHAEVEN
+732 
-741 KRDSQ
+741 
-746 RLVELIQSKIDEI
+746 
-759 NPNDSTA
+759 
-766 IHMLNMV
+766 
-773 NSQIEKASNSDYLS
+773 LS
-787 KEAKIELQDLKKRV
+787 KESHKTQQELLSNSR
-801 EEKAESLKVQKDSLT
+801 ALN
-816 HLENMDKTLSDNTAI
+816 ENFRKNVVVIRA
-831 LAVKPFAK
+831 FAK
-839 GGVVDKATPSLVGE
+839 GGIVDKATPSLVGE

-876 NDEKLNILKAILG
+876 NDEKLNILKAILV
-889 HPSVRSMNGIFTTL
+889 HPSVRSTNGIFAML
-903 WKLLFNETN
+903 ERILFNK
-912 FKSVKQSTIQQS
+912 FSFGQYKQPKTTQQKMQPQDSQQLPTI
-924 SKPEVSKQ
+924 P
-932 KDVPKAPLIYDGNF
+932 DGTF

-990 NASNT
+990 NASNM

-1062 LVKGRTGT
+1062 LVNGRTGT
-1070 IKSGARKGQKKEFPE
+1070 IKRGARKGQKKEFPE

-1101 VFFSKKNKD
+1101 VFFSKKSKD

-1144 QIPCR
+1144 QVPCR

-1206 QRMVKEAMNAVI
+1206 KRMAKEAMNAVI

-1257 YLRSIATSTK
+1257 YLRSIAASTK
-1267 SPTPNVSRAPVVK
+1267 SPTPNVGRAPVVK

>member
-34 GKNFDKIKQALNE
+34 GKNFEKIKQALNE
-47 QQRASEQQGIDEEVR
+47 QQRASEQQSIDEEVR

-87 IDKLTDCL
+87 MDKLTDCL

-113 LRAYDDAVRGQRQQL
+113 LRSYDDAVRGQRQQL

-140 ADHGREYLEKKG
+140 ADYGREYLEKKG

-335 KINRLRVLENVEGID
+335 KLNRLRVLENVEGID

-364 AEGKYKKKGIRSEED
+364 AEGKYVKKGIRSEED

-387 QKGGKLGGFIDSLI
+387 QRGGKLGGFIDSLI

-430 AVVSTGFKTVVTL
+430 ALVSTGFKMVAGL
-443 LGTIVA
+443 LTTIIA
-449 SKLIGNPLKLFG
+449 SQLIGNPLKLIG
-461 GAISKGILSSA
+461 GAISKGILSTT
-472 GSVLARLGAGLATKL
+472 GSIFARLGAGLAAKL
-487 APLVAV
+487 APLLA
-493 AGPIAAALAGI
+493 ALGPISAALIGI
-504 AAVVGIG
+504 AAVVGVG
-511 TAFYRWTERRDQDK
+511 TAFYKWTKDRDAEREEKRSKLSELDKAVQDK
-525 EALVQIKHKAGL
+525 ALLEADLKLAEQKGDTSAANVIKGQIADAD
-537 VNEQIANKEDLLK
+537 EQI
-550 KEDISPVEKARL
+550 
-562 QKEIAALKDQKKDL
+562 
-576 DAKVKKQELITSSND
+576 
-591 DEAAEV
+591 
-597 AESFPELYNSYLEAK
+597 
-612 KAYDEGVAV
+612 
-621 GNISPEILKAL
+621 KAL
-632 QMSVAR
+632 QKQVKIAAKIVE
-638 LNTAIG
+638 LNDQDAKLNFTHIKSKEDEVKKLLEQRQKLERSGDTVGVKAIDQQL
-644 YTKSI
+644 KSI
-649 FGDMDD
+649 GGGIEYISRAARETNLLAKDAEDIEKNSYQQEVYRRSTLDD
-655 LEEDAMKAFK
+655 VYLTWDNETADKFFETVSRSTPKYEDLKNNPLASKYENLFNAINARAYGVDSVPSFNGLTPSQKTALYNNAPNVIANELKAAIANAKTAEEHLFLSD
-665 DSGGKIVVDPT
+665 VVDSLRDT
-676 AIHWAKELG
+676 KELY
-685 FDGSALEQF
+685 S
-694 ASGSVYDKTVN
+694 
-705 EFSRRADSILRSLP
+705 
-719 LNFVGINDKSDIA
+719 
-732 DIAHAEVEN
+732 
-741 KRDSQ
+741 
-746 RLVELIQSKIDEI
+746 
-759 NPNDSTA
+759 
-766 IHMLNMV
+766 
-773 NSQIEKASNSDYLS
+773 SNVILS
-787 KEAKIELQDLKKRV
+787 KESHKTQQELLSNSR
-801 EEKAESLKVQKDSLT
+801 ALN
-816 HLENMDKTLSDNTAI
+816 ENFRKNVVVIRA
-831 LAVKPFAK
+831 FAK
-839 GGVVDKATPSLVGE
+839 GGIVDKATPSLVGE

-889 HPSVRSMNGIFTTL
+889 HPSVRSTNGIFAML
-903 WKLLFNETN
+903 ERILFNK
-912 FKSVKQSTIQQS
+912 FSFGQYKQPKTTQQKIQPQDNKQLPTI
-924 SKPEVSKQ
+924 P
-932 KDVPKAPLIYDGNF
+932 DGTF

-968 ILAQKLIDGRKKRKK
+968 VLAQKLIDGRKKRKK

-990 NASNT
+990 NASNM
-995 SGRDLIRGTYAERAL
+995 SGRELIRGTYAERAL
-1010 AAGVSQLGKPYILR
+1010 AAGVSQLGKPYILQ

-1062 LVKGRTGT
+1062 LVNGRTGT
-1070 IKSGARKGQKKEFPE
+1070 IKRGARKGQKKEFPE

-1144 QIPCR
+1144 QVPCR

-1175 GEFAGDINSS
+1175 GEFAGDINAS

-1206 QRMVKEAMNAVI
+1206 KRMAKEAMNAVI

-1257 YLRSIATSTK
+1257 YLRSIAASTK
-1267 SPTPNVSRAPVVK
+1267 APTPNVSRAPVVK

>member
-10 PVDVKTIFN
+10 SVDVKTIFN

-34 GKNFDKIKQALNE
+34 GKNFEKIKQALNE
-47 QQRASEQQGIDEEVR
+47 QQRASEQQSIDEEVR

-87 IDKLTDCL
+87 MDKLTDCL

-113 LRAYDDAVRGQRQQL
+113 LRSYDDAVRGQRQQL

-140 ADHGREYLEKKG
+140 ADYGREYLEKKG

-158 EISSLLPELAALGED
+158 EISSILPELAALGED

-207 NQEAFTKFATNASDT
+207 NQEALTKFAANASDT

-335 KINRLRVLENVEGID
+335 KLNRLRVLENVEGID
-350 QSIIDAVTLAIEAQ
+350 QSLIDAITLAIEAQ

-387 QKGGKLGGFIDSLI
+387 QRGGRLGGFIDSLI

-430 AVVSTGFKTVVTL
+430 AVVSTGFKMVVTL
-443 LGTIVA
+443 LGTIIA
-449 SKLIGNPLKLFG
+449 SQLIGNPLKLIG

-472 GSVLARLGAGLATKL
+472 GSVLARLGAGLASKL
-487 APLVAV
+487 APLLA
-493 AGPIAAALAGI
+493 ALGPIGAALVGV
-504 AAVVGIG
+504 AAVVGAG
-511 TAFYRWTERRDQDK
+511 TAFARWAERRDQEND
-525 EALVQIKHKAGL
+525 ALGQLRRKSGSIS
-537 VNEQIANKEDLLK
+537 EQIANKKAILNNQNT
-550 KEDISPVEKARL
+550 SQAEKAKL
-562 QKEIAALKDQKKDL
+562 NKQITELEAEKSVL
-576 DAKVKKQELITSSND
+576 DAKIAKQTLIVSSR
-591 DEAAEV
+591 DEDAAEV
-597 AESFPELYNSYLEAK
+597 MDSFPELYNDFLAAK
-612 KAYDEGVAV
+612 QKYDEASAA
-621 GNISPEILKAL
+621 GNASPNILREL
-632 QMSVAR
+632 QETITR
-638 LNTAIG
+638 LNVAIG
-644 YTKSI
+644 YTNDLT
-649 FGDMDD
+649 GNMGD
-655 LEEDAMKAFK
+655 LETHTTERMA
-665 DSGGKIVVDPT
+665 SGGDVTLDPKV
-676 AIHWAKELG
+676 IQWAKG
-685 FDGSALEQF
+685 
-694 ASGSVYDKTVN
+694 
-705 EFSRRADSILRSLP
+705 
-719 LNFVGINDKSDIA
+719 LNFDTSGVKQFEIGSTFDKAVGDLTKSFNLIMSNAAAAHTDPESTYNGNYRLLQHFSNAIDNVKKDDPMAQYILDVISSEIKTARESGYVFHGGDSMLDKLEERIA
-732 DIAHAEVEN
+732 E
-741 KRDSQ
+741 R
-746 RLVELIQSKIDEI
+746 
-759 NPNDSTA
+759 
-766 IHMLNMV
+766 
-773 NSQIEKASNSDYLS
+773 S
-787 KEAKIELQDLKKRV
+787 KE
-801 EEKAESLKVQKDSLT
+801 LKVQQQIKDDVANIAKSVKDTPALK
-816 HLENMDKTLSDNTAI
+816 LEAH
-831 LAVKPFAK
+831 AK
-839 GGVVDKATPSLVGE
+839 GGIVDKATPSLVGE

-871 LMSLN
+871 LLSLN
-876 NDEKLNILKAILG
+876 NDEKLNILRVILG
-889 HPSVRSMNGIFTTL
+889 HPSVRSTNGIFAML
-903 WKLLFNETN
+903 ERILFNK
-912 FKSVKQSTIQQS
+912 FSFGQYKQPKTTQQKMQPQDGQQLPTI
-924 SKPEVSKQ
+924 P
-932 KDVPKAPLIYDGNF
+932 DGTF

-961 ASPEYRN
+961 ASPGYRN

-1062 LVKGRTGT
+1062 LVNGRTGT
-1070 IKSGARKGQKKEFPE
+1070 IKRGARKGQKKEFPE

-1101 VFFSKKNKD
+1101 VFFSKKSKD

-1175 GEFAGDINSS
+1175 GEFAGDINAS

-1206 QRMVKEAMNAVI
+1206 KRMAKEAMHAVI

-1257 YLRSIATSTK
+1257 YLRSIAASTK
-1267 SPTPNVSRAPVVK
+1267 APTPNVSRAPVVK

>member
-1 MANDSTNTT
+1 MARDSVNTT

-19 DKTWDNLLSGIAAIQ
+19 DTTWDNLLSGIAAIQ
-34 GKNFDKIKQALNE
+34 DKNFEDVKKSLKE
-47 QQRASEQQGIDEEVR
+47 QQRSSKQQGIDEEVR

-87 IDKLTDCL
+87 MDKLTDCL

-140 ADHGREYLEKKG
+140 ADYGREYLEKKG

-183 NMALLKKTAGVDTKT
+183 NIGLLKKTAGVDTKT

-207 NQEAFTKFATNASDT
+207 NQEALTKFATNASDT

-239 YQRASMTFGG
+239 FQRASMTFGG

-311 MRSPEKMLAGLE
+311 MRSPEKLLAGLE

-335 KINRLRVLENVEGID
+335 KLNRLRVLENVEGID
-350 QSIIDAVTLAIEAQ
+350 QSLIDAITLAIEAQ

-387 QKGGKLGGFIDSLI
+387 QRGGKLGGFIDSLI

-416 ATLNEYFGENASME
+416 ATLNEYFGENASLE
-430 AVVSTGFKTVVTL
+430 ALVSTGFKMVVGL
-443 LGTIVA
+443 LTTIVV
-449 SKLIGNPLKLFG
+449 SQLIGNPLKLIG

-472 GSVLARLGAGLATKL
+472 GSVLARLGAGLAAKI
-487 APLVAV
+487 APL
-493 AGPIAAALAGI
+493 AAALGPITAALVGI
-504 AAVVGIG
+504 AAVVGVG
-511 TAFYRWTERRDQDK
+511 TAFYKWTKDRDAEREEKRSKLSELDKAVQDK
-525 EALVQIKHKAGL
+525 ALLEADLQLAEQKGDTNAASAIKSKIADAD
-537 VNEQIANKEDLLK
+537 EQI
-550 KEDISPVEKARL
+550 
-562 QKEIAALKDQKKDL
+562 
-576 DAKVKKQELITSSND
+576 
-591 DEAAEV
+591 
-597 AESFPELYNSYLEAK
+597 
-612 KAYDEGVAV
+612 
-621 GNISPEILKAL
+621 KAL
-632 QMSVAR
+632 QKQVKIAAKIVE
-638 LNTAIG
+638 LNDKDAKLNFTHIKSKEDEVKKLLDKRQSLERTGDTVGVKAIDQQL
-644 YTKSI
+644 KSI
-649 FGDMDD
+649 GGGIEYISQAARETNLLAKDAEDIEKNSYQQEVYRRSTLDD
-655 LEEDAMKAFK
+655 VYLTWDKETADKFFETVSRSTPKYEDLKNNPLASKYENLFNAINARAYGVDSVPSFNGLTPSQKTALYNNAPNVIANELKAAIANAKTAEEHLFLSD
-665 DSGGKIVVDPT
+665 VVDSLRDT
-676 AIHWAKELG
+676 KEMY
-685 FDGSALEQF
+685 S
-694 ASGSVYDKTVN
+694 
-705 EFSRRADSILRSLP
+705 
-719 LNFVGINDKSDIA
+719 
-732 DIAHAEVEN
+732 
-741 KRDSQ
+741 
-746 RLVELIQSKIDEI
+746 
-759 NPNDSTA
+759 
-766 IHMLNMV
+766 
-773 NSQIEKASNSDYLS
+773 SNVILS
-787 KEAKIELQDLKKRV
+787 KESHKTQQELLSNSR
-801 EEKAESLKVQKDSLT
+801 ALN
-816 HLENMDKTLSDNTAI
+816 ENFRKNVVVIRA
-831 LAVKPFAK
+831 FAK
-839 GGVVDKATPSLVGE
+839 GGIVDKATPSLVGE

-889 HPSVRSMNGIFTTL
+889 HPSVRSTNGIFAML
-903 WKLLFNETN
+903 ERILFNK
-912 FKSVKQSTIQQS
+912 FSFGQYKQPKTTQQKTQPQDGQQLPTI
-924 SKPEVSKQ
+924 P
-932 KDVPKAPLIYDGNF
+932 DGTF

-961 ASPEYRN
+961 ASPGYRN

-995 SGRDLIRGTYAERAL
+995 SGRELIRGTYAERAL

-1024 SLGNIGYVCNEL
+1024 SLGNLGYVCNEL

-1144 QIPCR
+1144 QVPCR

-1206 QRMVKEAMNAVI
+1206 KRMAKEAMNAVI

-1257 YLRSIATSTK
+1257 YLRSIAASTK

>member
-1 MANDSTNTT
+1 MARDSVNTT

-19 DKTWDNLLSGIAAIQ
+19 DTTWDNLLSGIAAIQ
-34 GKNFDKIKQALNE
+34 GKNFEKIKKSLKELQSS
-47 QQRASEQQGIDEEVR
+47 SEQQGIDEEVR

-87 IDKLTDCL
+87 MDKLTDCL

-106 KNMAKQS
+106 KDMAKQS

-140 ADHGREYLEKKG
+140 ADYGREYLEKKG
-152 IKISGG
+152 IKISSG
-158 EISSLLPELAALGED
+158 EISSLLPELASFGED

-183 NMALLKKTAGVDTKT
+183 NMALIKKTAGVDTKT

-207 NQEAFTKFATNASDT
+207 NQEALTKFAANASDT
-222 TGRATTTAILSQ
+222 TGRAGTAAILSQ

-239 YQRASMTFGG
+239 FQRASMTFGG
-249 QEEMLTMIQNTAK
+249 QEEMLTVIQNTAK

-273 NADSQK
+273 NADAQK

-311 MRSPEKMLAGLE
+311 MRSPEKLLAGLE

-328 QNMSMSQ
+328 QNMSRDQ
-335 KINRLRVLENVEGID
+335 KLDRLRVLENVEGID
-350 QSIIDAVTLAIEAQ
+350 QSIIDAVTLAIQAQ

-387 QKGGKLGGFIDSLI
+387 QRGGKLGGFIDSLI

-430 AVVSTGFKTVVTL
+430 SLVSTGFKMVVTL

-449 SKLIGNPLKLFG
+449 SQLIGSPLKLIG

-472 GSVLARLGAGLATKL
+472 GSVLARLGAGLAAKL
-487 APLVAV
+487 APLLA
-493 AGPIAAALAGI
+493 ALGPISAALIGI
-504 AAVVGIG
+504 AAVVGVG
-511 TAFYRWTERRDQDK
+511 TAFYKWTKDRDAEREEKRSKLSELDKAVQDK
-525 EALVQIKHKAGL
+525 ALLEADLQLAEQRGDTNAANAIKGKIADAD
-537 VNEQIANKEDLLK
+537 EQI
-550 KEDISPVEKARL
+550 
-562 QKEIAALKDQKKDL
+562 
-576 DAKVKKQELITSSND
+576 
-591 DEAAEV
+591 
-597 AESFPELYNSYLEAK
+597 
-612 KAYDEGVAV
+612 
-621 GNISPEILKAL
+621 KAL
-632 QMSVAR
+632 QKQVKIAAKIVELNDKDAKLNFTHIKSKEDEVKKLLDDRQR
-638 LNTAIG
+638 LESAGDTVGVKYIDQQL
-644 YTKSI
+644 KSI
-649 FGDMDD
+649 GGGIEYISQAARKANLLAKDA
-655 LEEDAMKAFK
+655 ED
-665 DSGGKIVVDPT
+665 
-676 AIHWAKELG
+676 
-685 FDGSALEQF
+685 
-694 ASGSVYDKTVN
+694 
-705 EFSRRADSILRSLP
+705 
-719 LNFVGINDKSDIA
+719 
-732 DIAHAEVEN
+732 
-741 KRDSQ
+741 
-746 RLVELIQSKIDEI
+746 
-759 NPNDSTA
+759 
-766 IHMLNMV
+766 
-773 NSQIEKASNSDYLS
+773 IEKNSYQREVYKRSTYDDIYLTWDS
-787 KEAKIELQDLKKRV
+787 KEAADKFFEVVQKSTPTYEDLKNNPLAGNYENLFNAINARAYGVDSVPSFKYLTPSQKSALYNNAPNIIANELKNAIANAKTA
-801 EEKAESLKVQKDSLT
+801 EEHLFLSDIVDSLRYT
-816 HLENMDKTLSDNTAI
+816 KEMYSSNSILNKESHKTQQELLSNSRALNENFRKKTIVLSQ
-831 LAVKPFAK
+831 FAN
-839 GGVVDKATPSLVGE
+839 GGIVDKATPSLVGE

-871 LMSLN
+871 LLSLN

-889 HPSVRSMNGIFTTL
+889 HPSVRSMNGMFTML
-903 WKLLFNETN
+903 WKILFNETN
-912 FKSVKQSTIQQS
+912 FKSAKQNNMQQL
-924 SKPEVSKQ
+924 SKPEMSKQ
-932 KDVPKAPLIYDGNF
+932 KDEQKVPLIYDGNF

-968 ILAQKLIDGRKKRKK
+968 ILAQKLIDGRKKRKR

-995 SGRDLIRGTYAERAL
+995 SGRELIRGTYAERAL

-1024 SLGNIGYVCNEL
+1024 SLGNLGYVCNEL

-1051 RIYSVGQTFSN
+1051 RIYSVRQTFSN

-1101 VFFSKKNKD
+1101 VFFSKKSKD

-1144 QIPCR
+1144 QVPCR

-1206 QRMVKEAMNAVI
+1206 KRMAKEAMNAVI

-1243 NTKDVIDSLGRIIQ
+1243 NTKEVIDSLGRIIQ
-1257 YLRSIATSTK
+1257 YLRSIAASTK
-1267 SPTPNVSRAPVVK
+1267 APTPNVSRAPVVK

>member
-19 DKTWDNLLSGIAAIQ
+19 DRTWDNLLSGIAAIQ
-34 GKNFDKIKQALNE
+34 GKNFEKIKQALNE
-47 QQRASEQQGIDEEVR
+47 QQRASEQQSIDEEVR

-87 IDKLTDCL
+87 MDKLTDCL

-140 ADHGREYLEKKG
+140 ADYGREYLEKKG

-183 NMALLKKTAGVDTKT
+183 NMALIKKTASVDTKT

-207 NQEAFTKFATNASDT
+207 NQEALTKFATNASDT

-273 NADSQK
+273 NADAQK

-335 KINRLRVLENVEGID
+335 KLNRLRVLENVEGID
-350 QSIIDAVTLAIEAQ
+350 QSIIDAVTLAIQAQ

-387 QKGGKLGGFIDSLI
+387 QRGGKLGGFIDSLI

-430 AVVSTGFKTVVTL
+430 AVVSTGFKMVVTL

-449 SKLIGNPLKLFG
+449 SKLIGNPLKLIG
-461 GAISKGILSSA
+461 GAISKGILSST
-472 GSVLARLGAGLATKL
+472 GSIFARLGAGLATKL
-487 APLVAV
+487 APLLA
-493 AGPIAAALAGI
+493 ALGPITAALVGI
-504 AAVVGIG
+504 AAVVGVG
-511 TAFYRWTERRDQDK
+511 TAFYKWTKDRDAEREEKRSKLSELDKAVQDK
-525 EALVQIKHKAGL
+525 ALLEADLQLAEQKGDTRAASAIKSKIADAD
-537 VNEQIANKEDLLK
+537 EQI
-550 KEDISPVEKARL
+550 
-562 QKEIAALKDQKKDL
+562 
-576 DAKVKKQELITSSND
+576 
-591 DEAAEV
+591 
-597 AESFPELYNSYLEAK
+597 
-612 KAYDEGVAV
+612 
-621 GNISPEILKAL
+621 KAL
-632 QMSVAR
+632 QKQVKIAAKIVELNDKDAKLNFTHIKSKEDEVKKLLDERQR
-638 LNTAIG
+638 LESAGNTVGVKYIDQQL
-644 YTKSI
+644 KSI
-649 FGDMDD
+649 
-655 LEEDAMKAFK
+655 
-665 DSGGKIVVDPT
+665 GG
-676 AIHWAKELG
+676 
-685 FDGSALEQF
+685 
-694 ASGSVYDKTVN
+694 
-705 EFSRRADSILRSLP
+705 
-719 LNFVGINDKSDIA
+719 GIEYI
-732 DIAHAEVEN
+732 
-741 KRDSQ
+741 SQ
-746 RLVELIQSKIDEI
+746 AAREI
-759 NPNDSTA
+759 NLLAKDA
-766 IHMLNMV
+766 ED
-773 NSQIEKASNSDYLS
+773 IEKNSYQQEVYKRSTYDDIYLTWDS
-787 KEAKIELQDLKKRV
+787 KEAADKFFEIVTRSTPKYEDLKNNPLASSYENLFNAINARAYGVDSVPAFKQLTQQQKRAIYNNAPNV
-801 EEKAESLKVQKDSLT
+801 IANELKNAIANAKTAEEHLFLSDIVDSLRYT
-816 HLENMDKTLSDNTAI
+816 KEMYSSNSILNKESHKTQQELLSNSRALNENFRKKTIVLSQ
-831 LAVKPFAK
+831 FAK

-871 LMSLN
+871 LLSLN

-889 HPSVRSMNGIFTTL
+889 HPSVRSMNGIFTML

-912 FKSVKQSTIQQS
+912 FKSVKQNNMQQT
-924 SKPEVSKQ
+924 SKPEMSKQ
-932 KDVPKAPLIYDGNF
+932 QDGQQLPTIPDGTF

-961 ASPEYRN
+961 ASPGYRN

-1062 LVKGRTGT
+1062 LVNGRTGT
-1070 IKSGARKGQKKEFPE
+1070 IKRGARKGQKKEFPE

-1101 VFFSKKNKD
+1101 VFFSKKSKD

-1136 PGGFLQGW
+1136 PDGFLQGW
-1144 QIPCR
+1144 QVPCR

-1206 QRMVKEAMNAVI
+1206 KRMAKEAMNAVI

-1257 YLRSIATSTK
+1257 YLRSIAASAK
-1267 SPTPNVSRAPVVK
+1267 APTPNVSRVPVVK

>member
-10 PVDVKTIFN
+10 SVDVKTIFN

-34 GKNFDKIKQALNE
+34 GKNFEKIKQALNE
-47 QQRASEQQGIDEEVR
+47 QQRASEQQSIDEEVR

-87 IDKLTDCL
+87 MDKLTDCL

-113 LRAYDDAVRGQRQQL
+113 LRSYDDAVRGQRQQL

-140 ADHGREYLEKKG
+140 ADYGREYLEKKG

-158 EISSLLPELAALGED
+158 EISSILPELAALGED

-207 NQEAFTKFATNASDT
+207 NQEALTKFAANASDT

-335 KINRLRVLENVEGID
+335 KLNRLRVLENVEGID
-350 QSIIDAVTLAIEAQ
+350 QSLIDAITLAIEAQ

-387 QKGGKLGGFIDSLI
+387 QRGGRLGGFIDSLI

-430 AVVSTGFKTVVTL
+430 AVVSTGFKMVVTL
-443 LGTIVA
+443 LGTIIA
-449 SKLIGNPLKLFG
+449 SQLIGNPLKLIG

-472 GSVLARLGAGLATKL
+472 GSVLARLGAGLASKL
-487 APLVAV
+487 APLLA
-493 AGPIAAALAGI
+493 ALGPIGAALVGV
-504 AAVVGIG
+504 AAVVGAG
-511 TAFYRWTERRDQDK
+511 TAFARWAERRDQEND
-525 EALVQIKHKAGL
+525 ALGQLRRKSGSIS
-537 VNEQIANKEDLLK
+537 EQIANKKAILNNQNT
-550 KEDISPVEKARL
+550 SQAEKAKL
-562 QKEIAALKDQKKDL
+562 NKQITELEAEKSVL
-576 DAKVKKQELITSSND
+576 DAKIAKQTLIVSSR
-591 DEAAEV
+591 DEDAAEV
-597 AESFPELYNSYLEAK
+597 MDSFPELYNDFLAAK
-612 KAYDEGVAV
+612 QKYDEASAA
-621 GNISPEILKAL
+621 GNASPNILREL
-632 QMSVAR
+632 QETITR
-638 LNTAIG
+638 LNVAIG
-644 YTKSI
+644 YTNDLT
-649 FGDMDD
+649 GNMGD
-655 LEEDAMKAFK
+655 LETHTTERMA
-665 DSGGKIVVDPT
+665 SGGDVTLDPKV
-676 AIHWAKELG
+676 IQWAKG
-685 FDGSALEQF
+685 
-694 ASGSVYDKTVN
+694 
-705 EFSRRADSILRSLP
+705 
-719 LNFVGINDKSDIA
+719 LNFDTSGVKQFEIGSTFDKAVGDLTKSFNLIMSNAAAAHTDPESTYNGNYRLLQHFSNAIDNVKKDDPMAQYILDVISSEIKTARESGYVFHGGDSMLDKLEERIA
-732 DIAHAEVEN
+732 E
-741 KRDSQ
+741 R
-746 RLVELIQSKIDEI
+746 
-759 NPNDSTA
+759 
-766 IHMLNMV
+766 
-773 NSQIEKASNSDYLS
+773 S
-787 KEAKIELQDLKKRV
+787 KE
-801 EEKAESLKVQKDSLT
+801 LKVQQQIKDDVANIAKSVKDTPALK
-816 HLENMDKTLSDNTAI
+816 LEAH
-831 LAVKPFAK
+831 AK
-839 GGVVDKATPSLVGE
+839 GGIVDKATPSLVGE

-871 LMSLN
+871 LLSLN
-876 NDEKLNILKAILG
+876 NDEKLNILRVILG
-889 HPSVRSMNGIFTTL
+889 HPSVRSTNGIFAML
-903 WKLLFNETN
+903 ERILFNK
-912 FKSVKQSTIQQS
+912 FSFGQYKQPKTTQQKMQPQDGQQLPTI
-924 SKPEVSKQ
+924 P
-932 KDVPKAPLIYDGNF
+932 DGTF

-961 ASPEYRN
+961 ASPGYRN

-1062 LVKGRTGT
+1062 LVNGRTGT
-1070 IKSGARKGQKKEFPE
+1070 IKRGARKGQKKEFPE

-1101 VFFSKKNKD
+1101 VFFSKKSKD

-1175 GEFAGDINSS
+1175 GGFAGDINAS

-1206 QRMVKEAMNAVI
+1206 KRMAKEAMNAVI

-1257 YLRSIATSTK
+1257 YLRSIAASTK
-1267 SPTPNVSRAPVVK
+1267 APTPNVSRAPVVK

>member
-1 MANDSTNTT
+1 MARDSVNTT

-19 DKTWDNLLSGIAAIQ
+19 DTTWDNLLSGIAAIQ
-34 GKNFDKIKQALNE
+34 GQNFEKIKKALNE
-47 QQRASEQQGIDEEVR
+47 QQRSSEQQSIDEEVR

-87 IDKLTDCL
+87 MDKLTDCL

-113 LRAYDDAVRGQRQQL
+113 LQAYDDAVRGQRQQL

-140 ADHGREYLEKKG
+140 ADYGREYLEKKG

-183 NMALLKKTAGVDTKT
+183 NIALLKKTAGVDTKT

-222 TGRATTTAILSQ
+222 TGRATTAAILSQ

-239 YQRASMTFGG
+239 FQRASSTFGG

-311 MRSPEKMLAGLE
+311 MRSPEKLLAGLE

-335 KINRLRVLENVEGID
+335 KLNRLRVLENVEGID
-350 QSIIDAVTLAIEAQ
+350 QSIIDAVTLAIQAQ
-364 AEGKYKKKGIRSEED
+364 EDGTYKKKKIRSEED

-430 AVVSTGFKTVVTL
+430 ALVSTGFKMVATL
-443 LGTIVA
+443 LGTIIA
-449 SKLIGNPLKLFG
+449 SQLIGNPLKLIG

-472 GSVLARLGAGLATKL
+472 GSVLARLGAGLAAKI
-487 APLVAV
+487 APL
-493 AGPIAAALAGI
+493 AAALGPITAALVGI
-504 AAVVGIG
+504 AAVVGVG
-511 TAFYRWTERRDQDK
+511 TAFYKWTKDRDTEREEKRSKLSELDKAVQDKALLEADLQLAEQKGDTRAVGVIKSKIADADKRIEALQKQVKIAARIVELNDQD
-525 EALVQIKHKAGL
+525 
-537 VNEQIANKEDLLK
+537 
-550 KEDISPVEKARL
+550 
-562 QKEIAALKDQKKDL
+562 
-576 DAKVKKQELITSSND
+576 AK
-591 DEAAEV
+591 
-597 AESFPELYNSYLEAK
+597 
-612 KAYDEGVAV
+612 
-621 GNISPEILKAL
+621 
-632 QMSVAR
+632 
-638 LNTAIG
+638 
-644 YTKSI
+644 
-649 FGDMDD
+649 
-655 LEEDAMKAFK
+655 
-665 DSGGKIVVDPT
+665 
-676 AIHWAKELG
+676 
-685 FDGSALEQF
+685 
-694 ASGSVYDKTVN
+694 
-705 EFSRRADSILRSLP
+705 
-719 LNFVGINDKSDIA
+719 LNFT
-732 DIAHAEVEN
+732 H
-741 KRDSQ
+741 
-746 RLVELIQSKIDEI
+746 IQSKENEVKELLDKRQRLELAGDAVGVKDIDQKLKSIGGGIEYISQAARKI
-759 NPNDSTA
+759 NLITKDA
-766 IHMLNMV
+766 ED
-773 NSQIEKASNSDYLS
+773 IEKNSYQREVYRRSTFDDVYLTWDKETADKFFETVSRSIPKYEDLKNNPLASKYENLFNAINARAYGVDSVPSFNGLTPSQKTALYNNAPNVIANELKAAIANAKTAEEHLFLSDVVDSLRDTKELYSSNVILS
-787 KEAKIELQDLKKRV
+787 KESHKTQQELLSNSRALNENFRKNV
-801 EEKAESLKVQKDSLT
+801 VMIKA
-816 HLENMDKTLSDNTAI
+816 
-831 LAVKPFAK
+831 FAK
-839 GGVVDKATPSLVGE
+839 GGIVDKATPSLVGE

-889 HPSVRSMNGIFTTL
+889 HPSVISTNGIFAML
-903 WKLLFNETN
+903 ERILFNK
-912 FKSVKQSTIQQS
+912 FSFGQYKQPKTTQQKMQPQDSQQLPTI
-924 SKPEVSKQ
+924 P
-932 KDVPKAPLIYDGNF
+932 DGAF

-990 NASNT
+990 NASNM

-1062 LVKGRTGT
+1062 LVNGRTGT
-1070 IKSGARKGQKKEFPE
+1070 IKRGARKGQKKEFPE

-1101 VFFSKKNKD
+1101 VFFSKKSKD

-1149 GVSVTDFNKSQH
+1149 GVSVTDYNKSQH

-1206 QRMVKEAMNAVI
+1206 KRMAKEAMNAVI

-1257 YLRSIATSTK
+1257 YLRSIAASTK